1 MSVLAVINRFLT
13 LVMIVFALVVGFI
26 FGNCNEDMSSMSTW
40 LLVYGF
46 MEPLLC
52 ILNMIIS
59 RCALPS
65 IFLAMEEESERKIIS
80 LLPCIIFSGIVGFGS
95 LIFNIAWTIYGAV
108 LFFPVSSGPY
118 TTCNDAKDGKVLV
131 ITGTIIV
138 AFKIIFCLCQSSMPT
153 TVRPTCGSNE
163 EVVEIY

>member
-1 MSVLAVINRFLT
+1 MMSVLAVINRFLT

-131 ITGTIIV
+131 IYHWDHHCG
-138 AFKIIFCLCQSSMPT
+138 LQNYLLPT

-163 EVVEIY
+163 KVVEIY

>member
-95 LIFNIAWTIYGAV
+95 LIFNIAWTISV
-108 LFFPVSSGPY
+108 QFFSSPSHQVPTQLAMMPRMGRFWLSLGPSLWPSKLSFASA
-118 TTCNDAKDGKVLV
+118 NHP
-131 ITGTIIV
+131 
-138 AFKIIFCLCQSSMPT
+138 CQ
-153 TVRPTCGSNE
+153 RPLGLHADQMKK
-163 EVVEIY
+163 